1 MSSGKIPVNIQR
13 INKNAVL
20 PIYQTQNAAGA
31 DLCACIE
38 KPMTIAPLSRALVP
52 TGVAIEIVENGFAAF
67 VFARS
72 GLASRNG
79 INLSNGVGVI
89 DSDYRGEIK
98 VAITNSSDTSYT
110 ISPGERI
117 AQLVFMPV
125 TQAEFIERDE
135 LSKTSRMDGGFGS
148 TGKI

>member
-1 MSSGKIPVNIQR
+1 MSSGKIQVNIQR

-20 PIYQTQNAAGA
+20 PVYQTQNAAGA

-52 TGVAIEIVENGFAAF
+52 TGVAIEIAESGFAAF

-72 GLASRNG
+72 GLASR
-79 INLSNGVGVI
+79 NGVGVI

-98 VAITNSSDTSYT
+98 VAITNSSDTAYT

-125 TQAEFIERDE
+125 AQAEFIDRDK
-135 LSKTSRMDGGFGS
+135 LSKTNRMDGGFGS

>member
-1 MSSGKIPVNIQR
+1 
-13 INKNAVL
+13 
-20 PIYQTQNAAGA
+20 
-31 DLCACIE
+31 
-38 KPMTIAPLSRALVP
+38 MTIAPLSRALVP
-52 TGVAIEIVENGFAAF
+52 TGVAIEIAESGFAAF

-98 VAITNSSDTSYT
+98 VAITNSSDTAYT

-125 TQAEFIERDE
+125 AQAEFIDRDK
-135 LSKTSRMDGGFGS
+135 LSKTNRMDGGFGS